1 MTTPT
6 KVASAGRRYSVSRR
20 VTPYLFVTPFVTVFL
35 LFLVAPIVVAIVN
48 GLYSRKSSGL
58 GFGGS
63 EVAFVGLTNYVRA
76 FQDADF
82 LASFGRVGLYSI
94 TQVPLMLILA
104 AVLALLFDS
113 KLVKGRRFFQFGV
126 FLPYAV
132 PTVIA
137 ALLWGFLYQPSVSPI
152 VEGLAAIG
160 IDANFLG
167 PDAVF
172 WSVINVSMWSLTGI
186 NMLILYAALL
196 AIPDEIYEAAR
207 LDGAN
212 EVQIALRI
220 KIPMIAPAVLLTT
233 LASVIGALQ
242 LFNEPQ
248 ILASITSN
256 IDSKWTPNMAI
267 YSESTQG
274 QDAYLGS
281 AMAVILGLATL
292 VASLVVLRLNR
303 RVQGGQNPDVL

>member
-1 MTTPT
+1 
-6 KVASAGRRYSVSRR
+6 
-20 VTPYLFVTPFVTVFL
+20 VTAFL
-35 LFLVAPIVVAIVN
+35 LFLVAPIGVALVN

-63 EVAFVGLTNYVRA
+63 DVVFVGLKNYARA
-76 FQDADF
+76 FQDTDF
-82 LASFGRVGLYSI
+82 LASFGRVALYSV
-94 TQVPLMLILA
+94 TQVPLMLVFA
-104 AVLALLFDS
+104 ATLALLFDS
-113 KLVKGRRFFQFGV
+113 KLVRGRRFFQFGV

-152 VEGLAAIG
+152 VKGLASVG
-160 IDANFLG
+160 IHANFLG

-172 WSVINVSMWSLTGI
+172 WSVVNVSMWSLTGI
-186 NMLILYAALL
+186 NMLILYSALL
-196 AIPDEIYEAAR
+196 AIPDEVYEAAR

-212 EVQIALRI
+212 EIQIALRV

-233 LASVIGALQ
+233 LSSVIGALQ

-248 ILASITSN
+248 ILTSITSN
-256 IDSKWTPNMAI
+256 INSKWTPNMAI
-267 YSESTQG
+267 FSESTLG

-292 VASLVVLRLNR
+292 VASLVVLRLNK
-303 RVQGGQNPDVL
+303 RVQGGNADVF